1 MIPAQR
7 LYLLLLLGVAIAI
20 VVAIIFNP
28 QPVFS
33 LPFYSIPSFWASPSG
48 MD

>member
-7 LYLLLLLGVAIAI
+7 LYLLLFLGVAIAI

-28 QPVFS
+28 ETS
-33 LPFYSIPSFWASPSG
+33 ILITLYSIPSFWASLSG